1 MKKHAE
7 ALAAV
12 KSEDIVTTVAK
23 LRTDIADLSRGI
35 HLGDVQNY
43 KVLGAKKKE
52 LARLLTRKTKEERE
66 TK

>member
-7 ALAAV
+7 ALAQV
-12 KSEDIVTTVAK
+12 KSEDIATTITT
-23 LRTDIADLSRGI
+23 LRADISALSRGI
-35 HLGDVQNY
+35 QLGDVQNY

-52 LARLLTRKTKEERE
+52 LARLLTRKSKEERE